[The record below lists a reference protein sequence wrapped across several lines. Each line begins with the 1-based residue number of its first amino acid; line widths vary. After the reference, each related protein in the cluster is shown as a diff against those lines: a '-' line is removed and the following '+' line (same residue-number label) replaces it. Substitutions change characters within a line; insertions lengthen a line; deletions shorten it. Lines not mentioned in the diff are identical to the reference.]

1 MQIVLKHSFVF
12 VSLLIFLVGKPAS
25 GQLNPAVSQSNELQ
39 RRQQLEKTLKRASS
53 RFDNLGEIAPELFE
67 GELEDVGQQNIL
79 KVKRRK
85 RRFDVQIDSQF
96 LYTSNTALEENG
108 NDSTLLVNTI
118 YLAYAPDA
126 TPLWGGQLLPSIGYR
141 HQFFNYG
148 LMGSAPSAAAADFD
162 SQAIVGQLQLR
173 TTNNWTFST
182 GLEYARL
189 LDHDPSFSSYK
200 EFYREWVPRYL
211 ATKFYYLSETRFF
224 GMSYQ
229 GAYHITDSPRNTA
242 NTSAQDRL
250 DQGLLAAY
258 THAFGPTWTVQP
270 FTRAVYT
277 HYTDQ
282 QGRDDFLVT
291 VGGTVFYTINEWL
304 TARAFV
310 SYDVRETD
318 IPTVP
323 DYQKLDMGIALGV
336 NKRF

>member
-1 MQIVLKHSFVF
+1 MPSIVKHSFVF
-12 VSLLIFLVGKPAS
+12 AGLMFLLFGNSAS
-25 GQLNPAVSQSNELQ
+25 GQVNPAVTQSEELQ
-39 RRQQLEKTLKRASS
+39 RRQELEKTLQRASS

-96 LYTSNTALEENG
+96 FYTSNTGLEEDG
-108 NDSTLLVNTI
+108 DDSTLFVNTV

-126 TPLWGGQLLPSIGYR
+126 TPLWGGQLSPSIGFR

-148 LMGSAPSAAAADFD
+148 LAGSAPSALAADFD
-162 SQAIVGQLQLR
+162 AQAIVGQLQLR
-173 TTNNWTFST
+173 TTNNWTFQL

-189 LDHDPSFSSYK
+189 LDHAPTFSSYK
-200 EFYREWVPRYL
+200 EFYREWVPRYS
-211 ATKFYYLSETRFF
+211 ATKFFYLSETRFF
-224 GMSYQ
+224 GLSYQ
-229 GAYHITDSPRNTA
+229 GAYHISDSPRNTA

-250 DQGLLAAY
+250 DQGFLAAY

-282 QGRDDFLVT
+282 QGRDDLLVT
-291 VGGTVFYTINEWL
+291 VGGAVFYTINEWL

-310 SYDVRETD
+310 SYDARETD
-318 IPTVP
+318 LPIVP
-323 DYQKLDMGIALGV
+323 DYSKLDIGIALGMS
-336 NKRF
+336 KRF

>member
-1 MQIVLKHSFVF
+1 
-12 VSLLIFLVGKPAS
+12 
-25 GQLNPAVSQSNELQ
+25 
-39 RRQQLEKTLKRASS
+39 
-53 RFDNLGEIAPELFE
+53 
-67 GELEDVGQQNIL
+67 
-79 KVKRRK
+79 
-85 RRFDVQIDSQF
+85 VQIDSQF

-108 NDSTLLVNTI
+108 NDSTLFVNTI

-126 TPLWGGQLLPSIGYR
+126 TPLWGGQLSPSIGYR